1 MKRWPLFFATC
12 VAALVSGRTARA
24 EDRAAAQLLFDQG
37 KSLMAEGRLGEAC
50 QKFEA
55 SAQLSQTPGVRLNLV
70 DCWSAMGR
78 TASAWAMSEE
88 ALGLAERSGD
98 GPAAMAASQRRD
110 ALQKQ
115 LTYLAVTVPPDAAL
129 PGLEIARDGQRMLA
143 AEWGMPVPVDPGPH
157 TVSAQAP
164 GRAPW
169 SSTQTLAA
177 PGATVTVAVPVLVET
192 SASEAASPRMHGT
205 RVVGLVTAGVGVVG
219 LAVGAA
225 LALDAASQKST
236 YEAHEGPGGQCADL
250 TCQTASHDAYAA
262 GTWST
267 VAFLAGGAACAAGA
281 FLWFYAPG
289 ASTGV
294 APAVGPHTAGL
305 AFQGAW

>member
-1 MKRWPLFFATC
+1 LKRWPLFLATC
-12 VAALVSGRTARA
+12 VAALSQGRAVRA

-37 KSLMAEGRLGEAC
+37 KTLMAEGKLGEAC

-78 TASAWAMSEE
+78 SASAWSMSEE

-98 GPAAMAASQRRD
+98 EPAAVAARQRRD

-115 LTYLAVTVPPDAAL
+115 LTYLAVAVSPEAAL

-157 TVSAQAP
+157 TISALAP
-164 GRAPW
+164 GRMPW
-169 SSTQTLAA
+169 SSTPTVAA
-177 PGATVTVAVPVLVET
+177 PGMTVTVTVPVLVG
-192 SASEAASPRMHGT
+192 ASDSLPRTHGT
-205 RVVGLVTAGVGVVG
+205 RTIGLVVAGVGVVG
-219 LAVGAA
+219 LAVGSA
-225 LALDAASQKST
+225 LAIDAASKKST
-236 YEAHEGPGGQCADL
+236 YERHEGPGGQCADL
-250 TCQTASHDAYAA
+250 TCQTASHDAYRA

-267 VAFLAGGAACAAGA
+267 VAFAAGGAACAAGA
-281 FLWFYAPG
+281 FLWLYAPA

-294 APAVGPHTAGL
+294 APAVGPRTAGL
-305 AFQGAW
+305 AIRGTW